1 MPAIRVRALALALL
15 TLLPTQMGRAEDWPA
30 VREIN
35 LEIAP
40 GSPLDFSAIL
50 PNGSLGPDRHLR
62 IANGR
67 FVFRDQPDVPA
78 GLHCASLAWSPASG
92 AFPDHDEA
100 DRYAVQL
107 ARHGYNLARFHF
119 VEATL
124 MAGRDGDFD
133 LDPNMLDRLHY
144 LLAALKREG
153 ISWVMDGLTSARGGL
168 GGYDDRF
175 DGVGSLKQDIL
186 LSEAG
191 MEHWQR
197 LQEKILGAVN
207 PYTGLAP
214 VQDPALALVVLVNEG
229 GLEFDNIV
237 AEGRGEPA
245 YSELLRERFNLWLAE
260 RYADSAALAKA
271 WGGLWPGESLEAG
284 TIGLALNRWGSDARF
299 PDLQRFFV
307 EIEQAGV
314 VSMSAHLRAMG
325 YEGAITNYN
334 NWPILQASVSR
345 AQLDAVAMNIYF
357 DWVSSYAPGTAI
369 EQASSIGRELDYVRL
384 AAGTRWLGKPFLLT
398 EYDHLFWNSHRYE
411 AGLAVPAIAAFQG
424 WDAICRHGHGPIVL
438 RYGEDQPHKQHM
450 LPYAIALDPIAR
462 AGETLAALLFRR
474 GDVSPAQSR
483 VGLPIDVDARFGTA
497 INQREAEGATAL
509 AAFTGI
515 GLVEGDGEAHSLPL
529 NREGVSAGDFIAGL
543 AHEGAIAPEQV
554 DLAGQ
559 GIFRS
564 DTGEITIMPDK
575 GLMHVVTAR
584 TVAAAF
590 DTLDEPL
597 RLGPVE
603 IGDASSPALIAL
615 AALDDKSLA
624 ESDRILVIFASDA
637 HNTGMRFADAEEK
650 VIEDYG
656 RLPVRIR
663 PASLELTFEGEGAW
677 SLSPMGLDG
686 VVHQPLASGDG
697 RLHWRLENLVPDVGP
712 TVYFVIER
720 D

>member
-1 MPAIRVRALALALL
+1 MPANRVRALALALL
-15 TLLPTQMGRAEDWPA
+15 SLLPLQMSRAEDWPA
-30 VREIN
+30 VRETN

-40 GSPLDFSAIL
+40 GSPLDFSTLL
-50 PNGSLGPDRHLR
+50 PNGSIDRDRHLR

-67 FVFRDQPDVPA
+67 FVFSDAPDVPA

-100 DRYAVQL
+100 DRYATQL

-124 MAGRDGDFD
+124 MAGRERDFD
-133 LDPNMLDRLHY
+133 FDPQMLDRFHY

-153 ISWVMDGLTSARGGL
+153 ISWVMDGLTSARGGF
-168 GGYDDRF
+168 GGYEDRF
-175 DGVGSLKQDIL
+175 DGVGSLKQDII
-186 LSEAG
+186 LSEAW
-191 MEHWQR
+191 MLHWQR
-197 LQEKILGAVN
+197 LQDDILGAVN

-214 VQDPALALVVLVNEG
+214 VHDPALALVVLVNEG

-245 YSELLRERFNLWLAE
+245 YSELLRARFNLWLAAH
-260 RYADSAALAKA
+260 YADSAALSEA

-284 TIGLALNRWGSDARF
+284 TIGLSLNRWGNDARF

-314 VSMSAHLRAMG
+314 VEMSGYLRAMG

-345 AQLDAVAMNIYF
+345 AQLDVVAMNIYF
-357 DWVSSYAPGTAI
+357 DWVSGYAPGVAI
-369 EQASSIGRELDYVRL
+369 EQASSIRSQLDYIRL
-384 AAGTRWLGKPFLLT
+384 AAGTRWLERPFVLT
-398 EYDHLFWNSHRYE
+398 EYDHLFWNRHRYE
-411 AGLAVPAIAAFQG
+411 AGLAVPAFAAFQG

-450 LPYAIALDPIAR
+450 LPYAIALDPVAR

-474 GDVSPAQSR
+474 GDVAVAQNR
-483 VGLPIDVDARFGTA
+483 VGLPIDVAAPFGLA
-497 INQREAEGATAL
+497 INQREAEGATGL
-509 AAFTGI
+509 AAFTAI
-515 GLVEGDGEAHSLPL
+515 GLVEGDGKAPGLPL
-529 NREGVSAGDFIAGL
+529 NREDTRTTEFIADL
-543 AHEGAIAPEQV
+543 ARQGGISQEQV
-554 DLAGQ
+554 DLAVQ
-559 GIFRS
+559 GIYRS
-564 DTGEITIMPDK
+564 DSGEMTIIPAEA
-575 GLMHVVTAR
+575 LMHVVTPR
-584 TVAAAF
+584 TIAAAF
-590 DTLDEPL
+590 DTLSEPL

-603 IGDASSPALIAL
+603 IAGASSPALLAL
-615 AALDDKSLA
+615 SALDDKPLS
-624 ESDRILVIFASDA
+624 ESQRILVIFASDA
-637 HNTGMRFADAEEK
+637 HNSGMRFADAEQK

-663 PASLELTFEGEGAW
+663 PASLDLTLAGEGAW
-677 SLSPMGLDG
+677 TLSPMGLDG
-686 VVHQPLASGDG
+686 VVHKPVASGAG
-697 RLHWRLENLVPDVGP
+697 PLQWRLENHVQDSGP